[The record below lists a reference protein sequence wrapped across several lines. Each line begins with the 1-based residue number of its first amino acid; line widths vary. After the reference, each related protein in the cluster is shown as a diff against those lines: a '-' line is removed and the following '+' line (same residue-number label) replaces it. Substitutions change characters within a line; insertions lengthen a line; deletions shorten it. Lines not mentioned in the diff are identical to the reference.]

1 MDRED
6 LKRIR
11 AMKLANDRRVDY
23 TQKSRRDGSIFL
35 LILTILVVA
44 LATILVLG
52 GFQFWKLYCTF

>member
-11 AMKLANDRRVDY
+11 AMKLANDRRADY

-35 LILTILVVA
+35 LILTILVVV
-44 LATILVLG
+44 LATILVMG
-52 GFQFWKLYCTF
+52 GFK